1 VTMTQPP
8 DDRADDGLTAEL
20 RAQLEEGTEEAG
32 RFAAVLEHQRAAYQL
47 VSAYHAGRAAC
58 PEGYA
63 VVAAAVDWA
72 HAGIG
77 RARPHRPISRAAL
90 RTLFGQHLE
99 QLRPG
104 QPVTEADWEQ
114 GLAWALAERVP
125 REPVLGIDRQ
135 LLEPDGPAGL
145 ALLTRCRWS
154 GQEGFDPSAAL
165 VDHARDTGYRLA
177 SATWQFI
184 LEQLRPDE
192 ALEVGQAAFE
202 QSNAEVA
209 RAAWTV
215 AMQSSDA
222 KVHTRRVHFSASSY
236 EQLAEHDPELAQ
248 TLRARQTSWPLRS
261 LYYPDHRSQAAYNLA
276 VLRAQAGELD
286 AAETLYRWVVDRGHL
301 DVGPAAMIALGRL
314 CAHRGRV
321 QEARTWLGYAV
332 GTQHPEYAPAAA
344 AELASSLAEHG
355 GQPAA
360 RAALERLRTASD
372 ARLAARAAFLLG
384 TLLSEEWG
392 GDKAEAR
399 AALEQAATS
408 GVATAAPA
416 AMVNLGVLLA
426 RQDDPAQVA
435 WFRRAVDTDDSEIAP
450 LAALYLA
457 SWYQEQRDLEHTV
470 AAYQQAIT
478 HEHPDASPRAAY
490 LLGRLQHA
498 HGQVEEA
505 WAAWQQAVDARHP
518 RYSLLAAIELGDLLM
533 RRGNW
538 QHAKA
543 AWQQASQQPTL
554 DPLAAVQLGQVCA
567 DWGQPELAEAIYQR
581 VINSGDIE
589 GGPVAALGLALQ
601 YESRRAKGNV
611 ARARAL
617 YQRVIDAQHPTASP
631 IAARRLASLNR
642 RTGFGQPRRR
652 SAASGQGRR

>member
-1 VTMTQPP
+1 MAQPP

-20 RAQLEEGTEEAG
+20 QEQLEEGAEEAQ
-32 RFAAVLEHQRAAYQL
+32 RFAALLEHQRAVRQL
-47 VSAYHAGRAAC
+47 VSAYQAGRATC
-58 PEGYA
+58 PEGYG

-77 RARPHRPISRAAL
+77 RARPHRPISQSAL
-90 RTLFGQHLE
+90 RTLFGRHLE

-104 QPVTEADWEQ
+104 QPVTEADWER

-125 REPVLGIDRQ
+125 REPVFGIDRQ

-145 ALLTRCRWS
+145 ALLLRCHWN
-154 GQEGFDPSAAL
+154 GEEGFDPSAAL
-165 VDHARDTGYRLA
+165 VGHARDTGYRLA
-177 SATWQFI
+177 SATWRFI

-202 QSNAEVA
+202 QGNLEVA
-209 RAAWTV
+209 RDAWTIV
-215 AMQSSDA
+215 MQASDA
-222 KVHTRRVHFSASSY
+222 EVHTRRVRLPAASFD
-236 EQLAEHDPELAQ
+236 QLAEHDPELAQ
-248 TLRARQTSWPLRS
+248 TLRARQASWPLRS

-286 AAETLYRWVVDRGHL
+286 AAQTLYRWVVDRGHL
-301 DVGPAAMIALGRL
+301 DLGPAAMIALGRL
-314 CAHRGRV
+314 CAQQGRV
-321 QEARTWLGYAV
+321 EEARTWLGYAV

-344 AELASSLAEHG
+344 ADLATALGEYG
-355 GQPAA
+355 GQQAA
-360 RAALERLRTASD
+360 RAALERLRTASNP
-372 ARLAARAAFLLG
+372 RLAARAAFLLG

-392 GDKAEAR
+392 GDEAEVR

-426 RQDDPAQVA
+426 RQDDPGQVA
-435 WFRRAVDTDDSEIAP
+435 WFARAVDTGDSEIAP

-457 SWYQEQRDLEHTV
+457 SWYQEQGDLERSRD
-470 AAYQQAIT
+470 AYQEAMA

-490 LLGRLQHA
+490 LLGRLQHGQ
-498 HGQVEEA
+498 GQVEEA
-505 WAAWQQAVDARHP
+505 WAAWQQTLDARHP
-518 RYSLLAAIELGDLLM
+518 RYSLLAAVELGDMLM
-533 RRGNW
+533 RRGDW
-538 QHAKA
+538 QHAKVV
-543 AWQQASQQPTL
+543 WQQAGQQLTL
-554 DPLAAVQLGQVCA
+554 EPLAAVQLGQVCA
-567 DWGQPELAEAIYQR
+567 DWGQQELAEAIYQR
-581 VINSGDIE
+581 VINSEDVE
-589 GGPVAALGLALQ
+589 GGAVAALGLGFL

-611 ARARAL
+611 ARARGL

-642 RTGFGQPRRR
+642 RTGFGQPRRPR
-652 SAASGQGRR
+652 STTSGQGRR

>member
-1 VTMTQPP
+1 MTQPP
-8 DDRADDGLTAEL
+8 DDRADNGLTAEL
-20 RAQLEEGTEEAG
+20 RAQLEEGTEEAR
-32 RFAAVLEHQRAAYQL
+32 RFAAALEHQRAARQL
-47 VSAYHAGRAAC
+47 VSAYQAGQAAC
-58 PEGYA
+58 PQGHA

-77 RARPHRPISRAAL
+77 RARPHRPISPAAL
-90 RTLFGQHLE
+90 RTLFGRHLD

-104 QPVTEADWEQ
+104 RPVAEADWEQ

-125 REPVLGIDRQ
+125 REPVFGIDPQ
-135 LLEPDGPAGL
+135 LLEPDGPTGL
-145 ALLTRCRWS
+145 ALLLRCHWS
-154 GQEGFDPSAAL
+154 GEEGFDPSAAL
-165 VDHARDTGYRLA
+165 VDHARETGYRLA
-177 SATWQFI
+177 SATWRFI

-192 ALEVGQAAFE
+192 AFEVGQAALE
-202 QSNAEVA
+202 QGNAEVA
-209 RAAWTV
+209 RAAWTIV
-215 AMQSSDA
+215 MQSSDA
-222 KVHTRRVHFSASSY
+222 EVHTRRVRFPASSY
-236 EQLAEHDPELAQ
+236 DQLAEHDPDLAQ
-248 TLRARQTSWPLRS
+248 MLRARQASWPLRS

-286 AAETLYRWVVDRGHL
+286 AAQTLYRWVVDRGHL
-301 DVGPAAMIALGRL
+301 DVGPVAMIALGRL
-314 CAHRGRV
+314 CAQQDRV
-321 QEARTWLGYAV
+321 EEARTWLGYAV

-344 AELASSLAEHG
+344 AELASSLGEHG

-360 RAALERLRTASD
+360 RAALERLRTASNP
-372 ARLAARAAFLLG
+372 RLAARAAFLLG

-392 GDKAEAR
+392 GDEAAAR
-399 AALEQAATS
+399 AALEQAAAS
-408 GVATAAPA
+408 GVASAAPA

-426 RQDDPAQVA
+426 RQDDPGQVA
-435 WFRRAVDTDDSEIAP
+435 WFRRAADTDSEIAP

-457 SWYQEQRDLEHTV
+457 SWYQEQGDLARTV
-470 AAYQQAIT
+470 AAYQQAIA
-478 HEHPDASPRAAY
+478 HQHPDASPRAAY

-498 HGQVEEA
+498 QGQVEEA

-518 RYSLLAAIELGDLLM
+518 RYSLLAAIQLGDLLM

-538 QHAKA
+538 QHAKVV
-543 AWQQASQQPTL
+543 WQQASQQPTL

-567 DWGQPELAEAIYQR
+567 DWGQPELAEGTYQR

-589 GGPVAALGLALQ
+589 GGPVAALGLGFL

-611 ARARAL
+611 ARARGL

-642 RTGFGQPRRR
+642 RTGFGQPRPR
-652 SAASGQGRR
+652 SPASGQGHR